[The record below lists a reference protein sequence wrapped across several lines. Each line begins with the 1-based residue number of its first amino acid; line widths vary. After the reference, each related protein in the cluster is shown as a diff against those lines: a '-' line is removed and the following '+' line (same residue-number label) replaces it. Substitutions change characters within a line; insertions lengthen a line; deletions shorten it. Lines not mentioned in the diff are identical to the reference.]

1 MAFCSI
7 RRYGLAFILTLVIC
21 QVLDYATS
29 DTLSFIDI
37 NLPDQMGIFVHF
49 EDVIALLVTVALI
62 LCLIMYFFSTQ
73 ENVYRAVLITTLLS
87 LLVLI
92 LNAADLLRSLF
103 DQQVNAVYLLL
114 DASIV
119 YVTTILLFS
128 VFYWVLDHES
138 QEARC
143 SNRPYT
149 SVLVFPQNETDYPG
163 YEDWKPGFIDYLYL
177 SFNTSSTFG
186 PTETLVLSP
195 KAKCT
200 MISQVA
206 LSLIVL
212 IVLAA
217 RAVGILH

>member
-1 MAFCSI
+1 MTYCFL
-7 RRYGLAFILTLVIC
+7 RRSGLACIFTLVIC
-21 QVLDYATS
+21 QILDFATS
-29 DTLSFIDI
+29 DTLSFIDV
-37 NLPDQMGIFVHF
+37 NLPDQMGLFVHF
-49 EDVIALLVTVALI
+49 EDIIATIVTIAVI
-62 LCLIMYFFSTQ
+62 LCLILYFYSSQKT
-73 ENVYRAVLITTLLS
+73 VYRAVFITTLLS
-87 LLVLI
+87 LIVLVL
-92 LNAADLLRSLF
+92 NAVDLLRSLLN
-103 DQQVNAVYLLL
+103 QSVNAVYLLL

-119 YVTTILLFS
+119 YITTILLFS

-143 SNRPYT
+143 TNKPYT
-149 SVLVFPQNETDYPG
+149 SVLVFPQNETTYPG
-163 YEDWKPGFIDYLYL
+163 YDNWKPGFIDYLYL

-195 KAKCT
+195 LAKCT
-200 MISQVA
+200 MIFQVS